1 VQFHLVK
8 EGERPVW
15 VAVLAHEKMCTYVAN
30 TGKFHDNDALCND
43 FYLDRDLTGEPT
55 WAAEVS
61 AADRRGIGRSDE
73 VDAVGDRRWS
83 DLSPAGVP
91 RDWHLPANLSTA
103 PTIPTHQAFKVG
115 V

>member
-1 VQFHLVK
+1 
-8 EGERPVW
+8 VW
-15 VAVLAHEKMCTYVAN
+15 VAVLAQEKMYTYVAN

-43 FYLDRDLTGEPT
+43 FYLDRDLTDEPI

-91 RDWHLPANLSTA
+91 PPIGTFLPTYPQRRRFQRVRHSRLGCRAGL
-103 PTIPTHQAFKVG
+103 
-115 V
+115 